1 MTTQVTTY
9 RPQVEAGHD
18 GFAQLLRSEWTKFR
32 SVRAWV
38 IGLAASALVIVGLA
52 FLSSSGSHSGF
63 CTGSSPSTAT
73 CTSGHPPVATGPD
86 GEPVADA
93 YMYVH
98 QPLAGNGTIT
108 ARVTSLVGGHTSGTA
123 VGVSPGGQLRSQLYS
138 GLPAWAKAGILV
150 EPDTSQG
157 VAYAAVTVT
166 GSHGVQMQDN
176 YTHSISGLPGSIEP
190 SSPRW
195 LRLSRS
201 GDVISG
207 YDSSNGT
214 HWSPIGTVR
223 LTGLPQTVQI
233 GLFVTSPVYFASG
246 ANNGTP
252 SVATASFDGV
262 STQGN
267 LPRQSWTGEAIGAN
281 SFYPD
286 LPGVSTW
293 RQPSAGALT
302 ISGSGDIAPLVGGG
316 IFGDNADASILV
328 GVMAGLLVLIVLA
341 VLFVTSEYRRRL
353 IATTFAASP
362 RRGRVIAAKAVV
374 VGSVAFA
381 AGAVG
386 TAVAVL
392 LSRHVL
398 TVNGNYLFPLSEPA
412 LARVIIGTGLLL
424 GLAAV
429 LVLALGTMLRRSAGA
444 VVAGI
449 VVLVLPFVLGT
460 TLPSGAA
467 EWLMRLSPTAAFA
480 VQAVQPHSALVADA
494 YTPVNGYYPLSPW
507 AGLAVLCGYSAV
519 ALTAAT
525 WLLRRRD
532 V

>member
-1 MTTQVTTY
+1 VTTQVTAY
-9 RPQVEAGHD
+9 RPQVEAGRD
-18 GFAQLLRSEWTKFR
+18 GFAQLLRAEWTKFR
-32 SVRAWV
+32 TVRAWV
-38 IGLAASALVIVGLA
+38 ITLAASALVIVLLA
-52 FLSSSGSHSGF
+52 FLSASGSHSSF
-63 CTGSSPSTAT
+63 CPTPTTCTGHA
-73 CTSGHPPVATGPD
+73 PVATGP
-86 GEPVADA
+86 GGAAVADD

-98 QPLAGNGTIT
+98 QPLLGDGTIT
-108 ARVTSLVGGHTSGTA
+108 TRVTSLAGSHTSGHA
-123 VGVSPGGQLRSQLYS
+123 VGVSPNGQLHSQLNT
-138 GLPAWAKAGILV
+138 GLAAWAKAGILV
-150 EPDTSQG
+150 EPDTTQG
-157 VAYAAVTVT
+157 VIYAAVMVT

-176 YTHSISGLPGSIEP
+176 YTHSTSGLSGSVGP
-190 SSPRW
+190 STPRW
-195 LRLSRS
+195 LRLTRD
-201 GDVISG
+201 GDLITG
-207 YDSSNGT
+207 YDSSDGT
-214 HWSPIGTVR
+214 HWSRIGSVR

-233 GLFVTSPVYFASG
+233 GLFVTSPVYFAPG

-252 SVATASFDGV
+252 SVATASFDQV
-262 STQGN
+262 STQGGI
-267 LPRQSWTGEAIGAN
+267 PRQSWTGEPIGGGG
-281 SFYPD
+281 FYPD

-293 RQPSAGALT
+293 HQPSADAFT
-302 ISGSGDIAPLVGGG
+302 ISGSGDVAPLVGGG

-341 VLFVTSEYRRRL
+341 VLFVTSEYRRHL

-374 VGSVAFA
+374 VGSLAFA

-386 TAVAVL
+386 TAIAVL
-392 LSRHVL
+392 ISRHVL
-398 TVNGNYLFPLSEPA
+398 TVNGNYLFPLSGVA

-460 TLPSGAA
+460 TLPAA
-467 EWLMRLSPTAAFA
+467 AADWLLRLSPTAAFA
-480 VQAVQPHSALVADA
+480 VQGIQPHSVLVSDA

-507 AGLAVLCGYSAV
+507 AGIAVLCGYTAV
-519 ALTAAT
+519 ALAAAT

-532 V
+532 I